1 MTILNLCVCTL
12 QQRTVAHA
20 GFVCRLLRFQFLF
33 LSSFYFANFII
44 FTNFYTVY
52 VSILSSSIHV
62 LPYVLFI
69 LQCTYFVKDECEI
82 IIVYESFHQKSL
94 AKIQCFNLNI
104 YIESLGR
111 SSAISPCCMH
121 AGLFH
126 SWGCI
131 SNLSLL
137 RLWYVMWLIL
147 YLIMCLCRK

>member
-12 QQRTVAHA
+12 QHRTVAHA
-20 GFVCRLLRFQFLF
+20 RFVCRLLRFQFLF

-44 FTNFYTVY
+44 LTNFYTVY

-111 SSAISPCCMH
+111 SSAISPCCIVP
-121 AGLFH
+121 F
-126 SWGCI
+126 
-131 SNLSLL
+131 L
-137 RLWYVMWLIL
+137 RLYFKSSFPAEAMVCNVTHPLSNYVPM
-147 YLIMCLCRK
+147 